1 MRSIF
6 FSFLLFSTCSFGQ
19 DLISEPLIVK
29 KDSVSFY
36 TFTKEGVYES
46 TLSKE
51 NKISYTFSEYSEQ
64 LPKSLTDIPIHSL
77 STTAL
82 NGAIYFLYPGGGIV
96 YQYIDGSIVRI
107 DDSFAHRNQ
116 FSGFFFAHNN
126 ELYLLGG
133 YGYWSSKNLLTKF
146 NFQTGSWDVLSTSG
160 LNSDDGIDQGS
171 YVLTGDSVFVFNFLS
186 RTAAQVEET
195 PNPYLFE
202 LNMKERKWY
211 NRGRLKENPEN
222 NSLESAI
229 VRVRTPFGKSLFSMI
244 PGDSSFRIIDP
255 EKNMV
260 TLYEIENQLSK
271 LSKNSISI
279 KNHLIY
285 TSKGADNLSYQI
297 ALVNLNAFKEKS
309 VTKLVLDQKEMFGIF
324 LFFSGV
330 FLVMLVLTLLFLFK
344 SKRVFYKVLDL
355 SVYNEK
361 GGLSLTKSEKSILVL
376 LSKKNVI
383 ENSTILDIFLDKT
396 KSLDSAIKK
405 KNKAIKD
412 LNTKFKAF
420 FGHNL
425 MQKKTDK
432 SDSRQIVYILSPKTT
447 IYIE

>member
-1 MRSIF
+1 MKSIF
-6 FSFLLFSTCSFGQ
+6 FSFLFFTICSFGQ
-19 DLISEPLIVK
+19 DLTSEPLIVK

-51 NKISYTFSEYSEQ
+51 NTISYTFSEYLEQ
-64 LPKSLTDIPIHSL
+64 LPKSLKDIPIHSL
-77 STTAL
+77 STTSL
-82 NGAIYFLYPGGGIV
+82 DETIYFLYPGGGIV

-116 FSGFFFAHNN
+116 FSGFFFTYKN

-146 NFQTGSWDVLSTSG
+146 NFQTGSWDIVSTGGLSPD
-160 LNSDDGIDQGS
+160 NGIDQGS
-171 YVLTGDSVFVFNFLS
+171 YVVNGDSILVFDFFS
-186 RTAAQVEET
+186 RTASQVKET

-211 NRGRLKENPEN
+211 NRGRLMENPEN

-229 VRVRTPFGKSLFSMI
+229 VRVRTPYGKSLFSMI
-244 PGDSSFRIIDP
+244 PGDSSFKIIDP
-255 EKNMV
+255 EKNLV
-260 TLYEIENQLSK
+260 TIYKVENQLSK
-271 LSKNSISI
+271 LSKNSISV

-285 TSKGADNLSYQI
+285 TSKGADNLSYKI
-297 ALVNLNAFKEKS
+297 ALVDLNSFNEKS
-309 VTKLVLDQKEMFGIF
+309 TTKLVLDQKEIFGIY
-324 LFFSGV
+324 LFFSGI
-330 FLVMLVLTLLFLFK
+330 FLVILVLTLLFLFK
-344 SKRVFYKVLDL
+344 SKRIFYKVVDL

-361 GGLSLTKSEKSILVL
+361 GVLSLTNSEKSVLVL

-383 ENSTILDIFLDKT
+383 ENSKILDVFLDKT

-412 LNTKFKAF
+412 LNTKFKTF

-425 MQKKTDK
+425 IQKKTDK
-432 SDSRQIVYILSPKTT
+432 SDSRQVVYILSQKTR
-447 IYIE
+447 IYLE

>member
-1 MRSIF
+1 MRSVF
-6 FSFLLFSTCSFGQ
+6 FSFLLFSMYTFGQ

-51 NKISYTFSEYSEQ
+51 NKINYTFSEYSEQ
-64 LPKSLTDIPIHSL
+64 LPKSLTEIPISYL
-77 STTAL
+77 STTTL

-96 YQYIDGSIVRI
+96 YQYVDGSIVII

-116 FSGFFFAHNN
+116 FSGFFFSYKN

-133 YGYWSSKNLLTKF
+133 YGYWSSKNVLTKF
-146 NFQTGSWDVLSTSG
+146 NFQTGSWDVLPIEG
-160 LNSDDGIDQGS
+160 LSPEDGIDQGS
-171 YVLTGDSVFVFNFLS
+171 FVFADDSVFVFNFFS
-186 RTAAQVEET
+186 RTTAKVKET
-195 PNPYLFE
+195 PNPFLFE

-211 NRGRLKENPEN
+211 NRGRLMENPEN
-222 NSLESAI
+222 NLIESAI
-229 VRVRTPFGKSLFSMI
+229 INVRTPYGKSLFSMN
-244 PGDSSFRIIDP
+244 PGESSFRIIDP
-255 EKNMV
+255 KKNKV
-260 TLYEIENQLSK
+260 AQYEIENQLSK
-271 LSKNSISI
+271 VSKNSISI
-279 KNHLIY
+279 KNYLIY
-285 TSKGADNLSYQI
+285 ASKGADNMSYQI
-297 ALVNLNAFKEKS
+297 ALVNLNTFKQKS
-309 VTKLVLDQKEMFGIF
+309 VTKLVLDQKEMFEIY

-330 FLVMLVLTLLFLFK
+330 FLVMLVLALLFLFK
-344 SKRVFYKVLDL
+344 SKQVFYKVLDL

-361 GGLSLTKSEKSILVL
+361 GVLSLTNNEKSILVL

-383 ENSTILDIFLDKT
+383 ENSTILGIFLDKT

-412 LNTKFKAF
+412 LNTKFKAL

-432 SDSRQIVYILSPKTT
+432 SDSRQVVYLLSSKTK
-447 IYIE
+447 IYL

>member
-1 MRSIF
+1 MKYICF
-6 FSFLLFSTCSFGQ
+6 GFLLFSICSFGQ

-36 TFTKEGVYES
+36 TFTKKGVYES

-51 NKISYTFSEYSEQ
+51 NAISYTFSEYSEQ
-64 LPKSLTDIPIHSL
+64 LPKSLKDIPINSL
-77 STTAL
+77 STTTL
-82 NGAIYFLYPGGGIV
+82 DGTIYFLYPGGGIV
-96 YQYIDGSIVRI
+96 YKYIDSSIVRI

-116 FSGFFFAHNN
+116 FSGFFFTYNN

-146 NFQTGSWDVLSTSG
+146 NFQSGSWDVMSTDGLSPD
-160 LNSDDGIDQGS
+160 NGIDQGS
-171 YVLTGDSVFVFNFLS
+171 YVVNGNSIFVFDFFS
-186 RTAAQVEET
+186 RTTTQIKET

-211 NRGRLKENPEN
+211 NRGRLMENPEN

-229 VRVRTPFGKSLFSMI
+229 VRVRTPYGKSLFSMI
-244 PGDSSFRIIDP
+244 PGESSFRIINP
-255 EKNMV
+255 EKNQV
-260 TLYEIENQLSK
+260 TLYKIANQLSK
-271 LSKNSISI
+271 LSKNSISV
-279 KNHLIY
+279 KNNLIY

-297 ALVNLNAFKEKS
+297 ALVDLNIFKDRIVSKF
-309 VTKLVLDQKEMFGIF
+309 VLSQKEMFGVY
-324 LFFSGV
+324 LFFSGI
-330 FLVMLVLTLLFLFK
+330 FLATLVLTLLFFFK
-344 SKRVFYKVLDL
+344 SKSVYYKVLDL
-355 SVYNEK
+355 SIYNEK
-361 GGLSLTKSEKSILVL
+361 GVLSLTNGEKSILVL

-383 ENSTILDIFLDKT
+383 GNSTILDIFLDKT

-412 LNTKFKAF
+412 LNAKFKTF

-432 SDSRQIVYILSPKTT
+432 SDSRQVVYILSPKTT
-447 IYIE
+447 IYLE